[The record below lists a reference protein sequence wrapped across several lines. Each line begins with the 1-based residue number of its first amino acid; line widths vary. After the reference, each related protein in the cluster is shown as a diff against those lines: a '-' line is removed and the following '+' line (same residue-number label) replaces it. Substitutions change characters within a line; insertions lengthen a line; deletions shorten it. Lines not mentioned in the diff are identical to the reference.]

1 MNVNIPLLLLNSE
14 QLIGTTTASP
24 LIQNRRVL
32 SRVINK
38 TNLVVAI
45 EWSEKQRI
53 PSSIREL
60 LRVGDL
66 TGAISSAATGEY
78 LHCCAGCTAGI
89 ETYAPLCLYQILALL
104 SHVT

>member
-1 MNVNIPLLLLNSE
+1 MNIPLLLHNSK
-14 QLIGTTTASP
+14 QLIGTATASP

-38 TNLVVAI
+38 TNLVVTI

-53 PSSIREL
+53 PSLKREL

-66 TGAISSAATGEY
+66 TGAISSAAAGEY

-104 SHVT
+104 SDVR

>member
-1 MNVNIPLLLLNSE
+1 VNIHLLLHNSK
-14 QLIGTTTASP
+14 QLIGTATASP

-53 PSSIREL
+53 ASSKREL
-60 LRVGDL
+60 LGVGDL
-66 TGAISSAATGEY
+66 TGTISSPAAGEY
-78 LHCCAGCTAGI
+78 LHCCTSCTAGI
-89 ETYAPLCLYQILALL
+89 ETYAPLCLFKY
-104 SHVT
+104 